1 MASRNRVIYQSE
13 GLFVSENASSTGI
26 TKHEQLNRVQSAN
39 YSFTINRQDINQ
51 FGDLA
56 RIDSLVL
63 DPPTVSLD
71 FSYYLADGFNERAM
85 GFFVTNSGNN
95 RGTVVSPG
103 SVNCPVGNFASGH
116 LTANSGINFYIA
128 TSPDGDD
135 LNQSI
140 TGQQLDG
147 SDTVIGI
154 GNCYVSDYTVDFS
167 VGAIPTVSVT
177 VEGSNMNS
185 AVPALK
191 GTYGGYEIPSP
202 AVDQEAGTK
211 IYGGAS
217 TVQLPNPTTDGGITG
232 IPSGTATAITALRPG
247 DVTLNLDNVSGE
259 SLIKLGTDEGAHI
272 QSASIALP
280 LSRSPI
286 DRLGSRFP
294 FAREVD
300 FPVNATLNVSAIVND
315 AATQNLADILDSGV
329 QNVSL
334 QVKDK
339 NAETAIKYDIKGVKI
354 DSQSFSSSIG
364 SNKSVDLTFSAQ
376 IGGPNDDV
384 NGVFMSG
391 VGFNEIFI

>member
-13 GLFVSENASSTGI
+13 GLFVSDNASSTGV
-26 TKHEQLNRVQSAN
+26 TSHEQLNRVQSAN

-63 DPPTVSLD
+63 DPPTVNLD

-85 GFFVTNSGNN
+85 GFFVESSGNN
-95 RGTVVSPG
+95 RGTTQS
-103 SVNCPVGNFASGH
+103 SANTQGNFASGH

-135 LNQSI
+135 LNSAT
-140 TGQQLDG
+140 TGQQLD
-147 SDTVIGI
+147 SNDTVMGI
-154 GNCYVSDYTVDFS
+154 GNCYVSDYSVDFS
-167 VGAIPTVSVT
+167 VGSIPTVNVT

-185 AVPALK
+185 AVPTQK
-191 GTYGGYEIPSP
+191 GTYGGFEIPSP

-211 IYGGAS
+211 IYGGLA
-217 TVQLPNPTTDGGITG
+217 TVQLPNPTEDGGITG
-232 IPSGTATAITALRPG
+232 NPSGDSSAITALRPG
-247 DVTLNLDNVSGE
+247 DVTLNLNNVSGE
-259 SLIKLGTDEGAHI
+259 SLIKLGTNEGAHI
-272 QSASIALP
+272 QSASISLP

-300 FPVNATLNVSAIVND
+300 FPVNASLNVSAIVND
-315 AATQNLADILDSGV
+315 AAVQNLADILDSGV

-334 QVKDK
+334 EVKDK
-339 NAETAIKYDIKGVKI
+339 NALPAVEYQIKGVKI

-364 SNKSVDLTFSAQ
+364 SNKTVDLVFSTQ
-376 IGGPNDDV
+376 VGGPNDQL

-391 VGFNEIFI
+391 IGFTEIFK